1 MKKLIVLM
9 GIIAALLFLCVAVYA
24 DDVMKIGLGG
34 EVKAAKA
41 VGSGSG
47 ITFTLP
53 DSASNFLID
62 TIELAIFEKQE
73 NGVNYKKFGE
83 SKMVENTTS
92 LNISFG
98 FGDTSKYKP
107 KAKYKIAY
115 RYYARPTHDL

>member
-62 TIELAIFEKQE
+62 TIELAIFEKRRMKQFTK
-73 NGVNYKKFGE
+73 VWRKQ
-83 SKMVENTTS
+83 MVENPTS
-92 LNISFG
+92 
-98 FGDTSKYKP
+98 
-107 KAKYKIAY
+107 
-115 RYYARPTHDL
+115 

>member
-1 MKKLIVLM
+1 MKKMIVLM

-53 DSASNFLID
+53 DIASNFLID

-83 SKMVENTTS
+83 SKMVENPTS

-98 FGDTSKYKP
+98 FGDVSRYKE
-107 KAKYKIAY
+107 
-115 RYYARPTHDL
+115 RSC